1 MVKIFLIL
9 VVFILL
15 LFYFPSFTDRSFT
28 VSTLFKKEY
37 YKDRMYRVVIPQDEY
52 KKIKYS
58 VIRQIHMVDTEEDPT
73 DVIEIFLT
81 DHWLIGLNQFAA
93 GTVQSA
99 QMLRPKNWIA
109 VKIEDEWETPHI
121 GREPPSCD
129 LSDEYKIPRDISQC
143 EE

>member
-15 LFYFPSFTDRSFT
+15 LFYFPSFTDPSFT

-37 YKDRMYRVVIPQDEY
+37 YKDRVYRVVIPQDEY

-58 VIRQIHMVDTEEDPT
+58 VIRQIHTEEDPT

-81 DHWLIGLNQFAA
+81 DHWLIDLNQFAA

-121 GREPPSCD
+121 GRESPSCD
-129 LSDEYKIPRDISQC
+129 LIDEYKIPRDISGC